1 MYPPPVLVEVIP
13 RQVLL
18 LLVPIV
24 RQVPI
29 IIQQNLLIMEQQPQH
44 VPHVRLHPQTNTLV
58 PHVLLQLIRYL
69 PTVDSALLVN
79 MFPQPVVL
87 EVLQRPVPL
96 LLVLIVQPVRI
107 LIQRNLLIMEQLL
120 QLVQHVLPPKPINM
134 FPLLVQ
140 LQQILY
146 SQHVVIVLLVSTY
159 QQYVMMALLIPREQL
174 PPVPIV
180 LLRHTLLPPPIMDKQ
195 LQPVQTIVLYVLLA
209 YPKQLVRQQQ
219 IGVVV
224 MNVLLASTLRHQL
237 MLKQLLRVLLV
248 LVEV

>member
-79 MFPQPVVL
+79 MFPQPV
-87 EVLQRPVPL
+87 
-96 LLVLIVQPVRI
+96 
-107 LIQRNLLIMEQLL
+107 M
-120 QLVQHVLPPKPINM
+120 
-134 FPLLVQ
+134 
-140 LQQILY
+140 
-146 SQHVVIVLLVSTY
+146 
-159 QQYVMMALLIPREQL
+159 
-174 PPVPIV
+174 
-180 LLRHTLLPPPIMDKQ
+180 
-195 LQPVQTIVLYVLLA
+195 LA
-209 YPKQLVRQQQ
+209 MR
-219 IGVVV
+219 
-224 MNVLLASTLRHQL
+224 L
-237 MLKQLLRVLLV
+237 M
-248 LVEV
+248 